1 MYWLKGHGHT
11 GNPTFMLVG
20 MWCLGLV
27 AGRGKRE
34 KGREGKG
41 ERVRIEKSGGG
52 GRKEGKQLD
61 FIIIPGLFIFMRT
74 YVGHDRPTYGSAYL
88 DISVWASAEMQLFP
102 CLLPSPGSRAFIP
115 MPSLVTHAWIC
126 SVRAG
131 FISPRKTSM

>member
-74 YVGHDRPTYGSAYL
+74 YVGHDRPTYGSAYWMCGHQL
-88 DISVWASAEMQLFP
+88 KCNYSHAFSPPQGAEHLSP
-102 CLLPSPGSRAFIP
+102 CPP
-115 MPSLVTHAWIC
+115 
-126 SVRAG
+126 
-131 FISPRKTSM
+131 